1 MATVMFIDDNTDT
14 LELMERLI
22 SMLGHQAI
30 CCCDEKIALQAVW
43 ENLPDLIFV
52 DLGLQ
57 NINGLAVLQTLK
69 EHPETRTIPVFVVS
83 AGSSPQDRLDA
94 FAAGATGFL
103 EKPIRFD
110 ELIAVFEKFLEK
122 PHD

>member
-1 MATVMFIDDNTDT
+1 MATVMFIDDNADT
-14 LELMERLI
+14 LELMQRSI

-30 CCCDEKIALQAVW
+30 CCCDEKIAFQAIW

-57 NINGLAVLQTLK
+57 NINGLSVLQNLK
-69 EHPETRTIPVFVVS
+69 ANPVTTSIPVIVVS
-83 AGSSPQDRLDA
+83 AGSSPQDRVDA
-94 FAAGATGFL
+94 FAAGAIGFL

-110 ELIAVFEKFLEK
+110 DLTAVFEKFLEK
-122 PHD
+122 PHE